1 LCGSLIST
9 EPKSYREGTKPD
21 MRLNSLLTDK
31 KASILE
37 KWFNVIIESYPPD
50 TASFLKTQS
59 NRFANPIGSTIS
71 KGIEDIFDE
80 LLRGLNLPQAEEK
93 TSQFLDDIVRIRAVQ
108 DFTPSQALSF
118 IFPLKRIIREELA
131 AEIAGNRLLDEIL
144 ALESE
149 IDGLALSSFDIYMK
163 CREKIYDIKANEVK
177 RSTFRLLQM
186 ANLIN
191 DTNGEEPDLAGNI
204 NLKIKRGEVK
214 K

>member
-1 LCGSLIST
+1 
-9 EPKSYREGTKPD
+9 

-37 KWFNVIIESYPPD
+37 KWFDVIIESYPPD
-50 TASFLKTQS
+50 TSNFLKTQS

-80 LLRGLNLPQAEEK
+80 LLRGLNPPQAEEK

-118 IFPLKRIIREELA
+118 IFPLKRIIREELCV
-131 AEIAGNRLLDEIL
+131 EIAEKQLSDEML
-144 ALESE
+144 SLESA
-149 IDGLALSSFDIYMK
+149 IDNLALSAFDIYMK

-191 DTNGEEPDLAGNI
+191 DTNGEEPDLVGNI
-204 NLKIKRGEVK
+204 NLKIKEER
-214 K
+214 

>member
-1 LCGSLIST
+1 VREFIST

-37 KWFNVIIESYPPD
+37 KWFDVIIETYPPD
-50 TASFLKTQS
+50 TASFLK
-59 NRFANPIGSTIS
+59 NRNNSFANPTGSTIS
-71 KGIEDIFDE
+71 QGIEDIFDE
-80 LLRGLNLPQAEEK
+80 LLRGLNREK

-131 AEIAGNRLLDEIL
+131 AEIAGKHLSDEIL

-191 DTNGEEPDLAGNI
+191 DTNGEEPDLEGSN